1 MADKLSQP
9 SDSNDESGKRLAII
23 VSLLIFML
31 GAVVGYVFKPD
42 SGKREEFPQS
52 MILLVQNEYSILY
65 NGQTKNP
72 VWVEENIVK
81 DSNSSIID
89 GNLNS
94 SLPQV
99 MQASLSDYQ
108 NSGFEVGNL
117 LTSLGNEA
125 FYMPATSP
133 QVAQFNQGYWQ
144 KLNKYVRALLE
155 KHQIFRIVTV
165 TGPLYLPGKDIE
177 DKRYVSYQVIGKNN
191 IAVPTHFFKVIYLP
205 PDIALEPEVYLMPNK
220 SISSEVAL
228 ESFKVSLEK
237 LEEISGISF
246 HKNSNVYFMRPIGG
260 PL

>member
-1 MADKLSQP
+1 MVDKLSLP
-9 SDSNDESGKRLAII
+9 SDSNDKNGKRLAII
-23 VSLLIFML
+23 VSLLIFIL
-31 GAVVGYVFKPD
+31 GAIVGYVFKPY
-42 SGKREEFPQS
+42 SGKGEDVPQS
-52 MILLVQNEYSILY
+52 MVLLVKNEYSILY

-81 DSNSSIID
+81 DPISFID
-89 GNLNS
+89 VNLNS

-117 LTSLGNEA
+117 LTSLGNET

-144 KLNKYVRALLE
+144 KLDKYVRTLLGIY
-155 KHQIFRIVTV
+155 QIFRVVTV
-165 TGPLYLPGKDIE
+165 TGPLYLPNE
-177 DKRYVSYQVIGKNN
+177 DVENRRYVSYQVIGKNN

-205 PDIALEPEVYLMPNK
+205 PDIALEPEVYLIPNK
-220 SISSEVAL
+220 SISPDVAL
-228 ESFKVSLEK
+228 ESFKINFEK